1 MARPTTRRPLPA
13 LGFLVGL
20 VVLTSIVWWRV
31 LDRPGVRAS
40 ASPSAC
46 PTPVVSVVPQ
56 PAAVTVHVLNSTN
69 RAGLARMVATGLG
82 KLGFRVAADIGN
94 DTSATV
100 PGVAEIRFGPVG
112 APAARL
118 VSFYLPGGKLVP
130 TEHSGGDVTI
140 SLGQKFLTIASPTA
154 VKQAMSAA
162 HVSQSP
168 ARAGR
173 LVVTPTTSRTTPS
186 RTTPSPT
193 AAASCS
199 SS

>member
-1 MARPTTRRPLPA
+1 MAAPTTRRPLPA

-40 ASPSAC
+40 ATPSAC

-56 PAAVTVHVLNSTN
+56 PASVTLHVLNSTN
-69 RAGLARMVATGLG
+69 RTGLARLVATGFS
-82 KLGFRVAADIGN
+82 KLGFRVAPDVGN
-94 DTSATV
+94 DTSGTIA
-100 PGVAEIRFGPVG
+100 GVAEIRYGPAAG
-112 APAARL
+112 PAARL
-118 VSFYLPGGKLVP
+118 LSFYLPGAKLVP
-130 TEHSGGDVTI
+130 GQESGGDVTI
-140 SLGQKFLTIASPTA
+140 SLGQKFVTISSPAA
-154 VKQAMSAA
+154 VKQSMAAA

-173 LVVTPTTSRTTPS
+173 LVVTPTPSHTTGS
-186 RTTPSPT
+186 TTAS
-193 AAASCS
+193 AAAKSCS

>member
-1 MARPTTRRPLPA
+1 MAGPTTRRPLPA

-31 LDRPGVRAS
+31 LDRPGIRAS
-40 ASPSAC
+40 ASPSVC

-82 KLGFRVAADIGN
+82 KLGFRVAPDVGN
-94 DTSATV
+94 DPSATIA
-100 PGVAEIRFGPVG
+100 GVAEIRYGPAAG
-112 APAARL
+112 PAARL
-118 VSFYLPGGKLVP
+118 MSFYLPGGRLVP
-130 TEHSGGDVTI
+130 TQQSGGDVTI
-140 SLGQKFLTIASPTA
+140 SLGQKFTTIASPTA
-154 VKQAMSAA
+154 IKQAMSAA

-173 LVVTPTTSRTTPS
+173 LVVTPTPS
-186 RTTPSPT
+186 RTTPSAT
-193 AAASCS
+193 AKSCS